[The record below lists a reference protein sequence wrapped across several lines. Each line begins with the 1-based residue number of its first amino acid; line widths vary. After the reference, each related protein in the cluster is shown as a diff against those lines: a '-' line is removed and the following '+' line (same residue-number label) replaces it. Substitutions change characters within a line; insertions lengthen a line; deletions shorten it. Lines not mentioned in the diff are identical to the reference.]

1 MISLLGR
8 GAHRRNGHS
17 LVWVSTLFFII
28 IYLSYRI
35 LIMPSIIL
43 GIKFWSNYLSN
54 REHRHD
60 LMYMHM

>member
-17 LVWVSTLFFII
+17 LVWVSTLFLFIFD
-28 IYLSYRI
+28 RI
-35 LIMPSIIL
+35 LIMPSIIP
-43 GIKFWSNYLSN
+43 GITIWLSYLSH

-60 LMYMHM
+60 IMYRYM